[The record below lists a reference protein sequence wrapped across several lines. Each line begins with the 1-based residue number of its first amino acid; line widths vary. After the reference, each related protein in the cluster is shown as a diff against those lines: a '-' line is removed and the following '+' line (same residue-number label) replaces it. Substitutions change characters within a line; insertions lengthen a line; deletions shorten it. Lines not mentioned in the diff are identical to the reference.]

1 MTHISNPTQITLK
14 SGRGI
19 AIYSIHNFLVSLP
32 KSKKICFLLIF
43 FAARK
48 KKLAACRALNFDA
61 TDLPHSLFEALYPK
75 PSMGTPRVAL
85 LSLIVIL
92 VVLLL
97 FASLVLLVALAV
109 NVLLLL
115 LLSYVFRVLRVLHVL
130 HVSLVSIVFFDLLN
144 ILKIANHS
152 LPDLLTENNDNLK
165 SRDRK
170 RCDHLYLVLTFWV
183 GR

>member
-19 AIYSIHNFLVSLP
+19 AIYSIHNFSFHCQRV
-32 KSKKICFLLIF
+32 KKICFSTNFLC
-43 FAARK
+43 RTQ

-97 FASLVLLVALAV
+97 FASLVLLVALRGGICPSCHCRRQCKIFASGV
-109 NVLLLL
+109 NFSIFTHFLC
-115 LLSYVFRVLRVLHVL
+115 F
-130 HVSLVSIVFFDLLN
+130 VSLKLLKLGE
-144 ILKIANHS
+144 IDGVKFE
-152 LPDLLTENNDNLK
+152 PENPAE
-165 SRDRK
+165 
-170 RCDHLYLVLTFWV
+170 
-183 GR
+183 